1 MVAMDRIAMLQQ
13 LLAEHPNEA
22 LPRYSLAMEYSNA
35 GNIENALAEFGK
47 LLALHPDYAN
57 GYFMAAQVLAR
68 AGNTEA
74 AKEHLRKGISAAD
87 RTRNAHA
94 RAEMEGMLDELGG

>member
-1 MVAMDRIAMLQQ
+1 MLAMDRIAMLQQ

-35 GNIENALAEFGK
+35 GNTENALVEFNK
-47 LLALHPDYAN
+47 LLELHPDYAN
-57 GYFMAAQVLAR
+57 GYFMAAQALAKV
-68 AGNTEA
+68 GNTDS
-74 AKEHLRKGISAAD
+74 AKDYLRKGISAAD

-94 RAEMEGMLDELGG
+94 RAEMEGMLDELGE